1 MTDNSLLDR
10 KLATLP
16 DRCYSTSVGRS
27 AIISVAV
34 LFYLTYHLYQF
45 IFKVLLR
52 QAQAG
57 MFDNLSDKLDGVFK
71 RLKGHGTLTEKNI
84 SDGLREVRMAL
95 LEADVHFKVV
105 KKFIADIKERALGQE
120 VMKSLTPGQQ
130 VVKIVNEEL
139 TNLMGG
145 SSEEISL
152 KGTHPVAIMMVGL
165 QGSGKTTSSG
175 KLAIHLRKTGR
186 KPYLV
191 PADVYRPAAI
201 DQLQK
206 LGEQIDVPVFASS
219 TDMDPVDICQQAR
232 VAAQKEGCDVVLL
245 DTAGRL
251 HIDEELMGELQRIKA
266 AVQPS
271 DILLVADA
279 MTGQDAVN
287 MAKSFDDAL
296 GIGGVVL
303 TKMDGDARGGAALSI
318 KSVTRKPIKFIG
330 VGEKLNDLEVF
341 HPDRMASRILGM
353 GDMLTMI
360 EKAQEAVDAK
370 QAAALEKK
378 LRKNQFTLEDF
389 RDQMTQVR
397 KMGSLSDIIGMIPG
411 MGKLKQMKNLEVDD
425 SQLVR
430 IEAIINSMTP
440 QERRHHSIINGS
452 RRKRI
457 AKGSGTKVQD
467 VNQLLK
473 NYTQVMKMMKKLN
486 KGGMRGLGRG
496 MMPF

>member
-1 MTDNSLLDR
+1 MFESLSE
-10 KLATLP
+10 KLE
-16 DRCYSTSVGRS
+16 
-27 AIISVAV
+27 
-34 LFYLTYHLYQF
+34 
-45 IFKVLLR
+45 
-52 QAQAG
+52 
-57 MFDNLSDKLDGVFK
+57 GVFK

-84 SDGLREVRMAL
+84 SEGLREVRMAL

-105 KKFIADIKERALGQE
+105 KQFIAGIKERALGQE
-120 VMKSLTPGQQ
+120 VMGSLTPGQQ

-139 TNLMGG
+139 IALMGG
-145 SSEEISL
+145 SFEDLNLSGS
-152 KGTHPVAIMMVGL
+152 HPVALMMVGL
-165 QGSGKTTSSG
+165 QGSGKTTTTG
-175 KLAIHLRKTGR
+175 KLAIHLRKKGR

-206 LGEQIDVPVFASS
+206 LGAQLEVPVFASS
-219 TDMDPVDICQQAR
+219 ADMDPVDISQQAR
-232 VAAQKEGCDVVLL
+232 VAAQKAGCDTVIL

-251 HIDEELMGELQRIKA
+251 HIDSELMAELQRIKT

-271 DILLVADA
+271 DILLIADA

-296 GIGGVVL
+296 GIGGVIL

-318 KSVTRKPIKFIG
+318 RSITRKPIKFVG

-353 GDMLTMI
+353 GDVMTMI
-360 EKAQEAVDAK
+360 EKAQEAVDVK
-370 QAAALEKK
+370 EAAALEKK
-378 LRKNQFTLEDF
+378 LRKNQFTLDDF
-389 RDQMTQVR
+389 KNQLAQVR
-397 KMGSLSDIIGMIPG
+397 KMGSLSDLMGMIPG
-411 MGKLKQMKNLEVDD
+411 MGKLKQMKNFEVDD
-425 SQLVR
+425 KELVR

-440 QERRHHSIINGS
+440 QERRQHAIINGS

-457 AKGSGTKVQD
+457 ARGSGTTVQD

-473 NYTQVMKMMKKLN
+473 NYTQVLKLMKKLN

-496 MMPF
+496 MLPF